1 MSRLFHRLS
10 LLLSPLLIAGT
21 ASAQAAEP
29 NSLTVQRPTVVFQ
42 SGLGDGGGV
51 WKKVTHSLEDRY
63 PVFRYDRPGYGG
75 VPAAEGARDPCAIA
89 RELHGL
95 LAARGVKPP
104 YVLVG
109 HSLGGLYQYA
119 FTRLYPG
126 EVAGLVLVD
135 PTHPR
140 HWATMQREAPDAA
153 ALIKTLGW
161 SMGAAARREFAD
173 QAICTDKLDTAA
185 LAMPVRI
192 LVKTRHQAMES
203 AQFRAVEKGLQQD
216 WLRLTGIEANLPV
229 KGASHYIQR
238 DRPQAV
244 AAAIDAVSAQA
255 AGR

>member
-1 MSRLFHRLS
+1 MPRLLLRIS
-10 LLLSPLLIAGT
+10 LLLSPLLVVGS
-21 ASAQAAEP
+21 ASAQAPEP
-29 NSLTVQRPTVVFQ
+29 NGLPVRRPTVVFQ

-51 WKKVTHSLEDRY
+51 WTKVTRSLENRY
-63 PVFRYDRPGYGG
+63 PVFSYDRPGYGG
-75 VPAAEGARDPCAIA
+75 SPVAEGSRDPCTIA
-89 RELHGL
+89 RELHGM
-95 LAARGVKPP
+95 LAARGVRPP

-119 FTRLYPG
+119 YARLYPA

-153 ALIKTLGW
+153 ALIKGLGW
-161 SMGAAARREFAD
+161 SMGAAPKREFAD

-192 LVKTRHQAMES
+192 LVKTRHQAVES
-203 AQFRAVEKGLQQD
+203 VQFRAMEKGLQRD
-216 WLRLTGIEANLPV
+216 WLRLTGTEANLPV
-229 KGASHYIQR
+229 KGAGHYIQR

-244 AAAIDAVSAQA
+244 VAAIDAVSAQA
-255 AGR
+255 AAR